1 MMHLCA
7 TGESTQMVANWLFS
21 DYIPIYC
28 KSKTAECPYH
38 SVDQSPPTAATSLSE
53 EGILFEIYK
62 TLAGL

>member
-1 MMHLCA
+1 
-7 TGESTQMVANWLFS
+7 MVANWLFS